1 MNIKK
6 NLVFRPLNK
15 AMTCLSFFIAIG
27 ILCHIAT
34 PLNAKAFVVAKVEIT
49 GNKAGILPPLET
61 KEGHF
66 YQSGDVEK
74 DAKKLY
80 ATGYFSKVSPL
91 ISTLNEQVFITFSV
105 IENPII
111 HAIQVTGSKVITPEK
126 WLKKIQNKEKH
137 ILNLAS
143 IEKDKILIESYY
155 HQQGYD
161 LAKITQIQF
170 NEEEKRLEIEI
181 KEGEIESIVL
191 TGLSSIQPFVVARN
205 MKSKVGDVFNSK
217 TFKQDRERLLK
228 LGYFLDISNP
238 KFAISNDQKVA
249 ITLFIQEKKSNRIE
263 AGIEQEKL
271 EYLGYTQW
279 VINHAFLNSDIISG
293 KVQLGVQEGKWDFRS
308 YSLRYGQPWI
318 LNKIKLSLTED
329 IWTETKEEY
338 PSDILNTAPLV
349 KTKREGGSITLGIPI
364 VLDLLN
370 VSLRYKTEMVK
381 PETLIPPYQLSTLT
395 LGISHYDL
403 DNNTNPHD
411 GRYIDFEVEQGG
423 NLGVLNLKGLN
434 FNKTVLKTAY
444 FIPVTSKSTWAIG
457 IHAGYIALK
466 EDIITF
472 ENENFIIG
480 GANSLRGYQESDYR
494 NLKYP
499 FFGKKKILISNE
511 YRYNW
516 SKEFQSVVFWDVG
529 RTFNENADLNLKTFF
544 SGFGLGIRYST
555 PIGSIR
561 VDGAFGKESYII
573 HIGLGQL
580 F

>member
-1 MNIKK
+1 
-6 NLVFRPLNK
+6 
-15 AMTCLSFFIAIG
+15 MTCLSFFIAIG
-27 ILCHIAT
+27 FLCLTAT
-34 PLNAKAFVVAKVEIT
+34 PLSAKAFVVAKVDIT
-49 GNKAGILPPLET
+49 GHTSDTLPPLET

-105 IENPII
+105 VENPII
-111 HAIQVTGSKVITPEK
+111 NTIDVTGNKVISPEK
-126 WLKKIQNKEKH
+126 WLKKIKNKEQH

-143 IEKDKILIESYY
+143 IEKDKTIIESYY
-155 HQQGYD
+155 QQQGYE
-161 LAKITQIQF
+161 LAKITRIQF
-170 NEEEKRLEIEI
+170 NESKKSLEIEI
-181 KEGEIESIVL
+181 KEGEIDSISF
-191 TGLSSIQPFVVARN
+191 TGLNAIQPFVVARN
-205 MKSKVGDVFNSK
+205 MKSKAGDVFNSK

-228 LGYFLDISNP
+228 LGYFLDIASP
-238 KFAISNDQKVA
+238 KFSISNDQKVA
-249 ITLFIQEKKSNRIE
+249 ITLIIQEKKSNRIE

-279 VINHAFLNSDIISG
+279 IINHAFLNSDIISG
-293 KVQLGVQEGKWDFRS
+293 KVQLGVQNEKWDFRS

-318 LNKIKLSLTED
+318 LNKIKLSFTGD

-338 PSDILNTAPLV
+338 PSNILTTTPLV

-364 VLDLLN
+364 VLDWLTL
-370 VSLRYKTEMVK
+370 SLRYKTEMVK
-381 PETLIPPYQLSTLT
+381 PETLIPPYQLSTVT

-403 DNNTNPHD
+403 DNNTNPHE
-411 GRYIDFEVEQGG
+411 GRYVDFEVEQGG
-423 NLGVLNLKGLN
+423 NLGVINLKGLN

-444 FIPVTSKSTWAIG
+444 FIPITSKSTWALG
-457 IHAGYIALK
+457 IQAGHIALK
-466 EDIITF
+466 EDIVTF
-472 ENENFIIG
+472 ENENFMIG
-480 GANSLRGYQESDYR
+480 GSNSLRGYQESDYR

-516 SKEFQSVVFWDVG
+516 SKEFQSVVFWDTG
-529 RTFNENADLNLKTFF
+529 RTFNDKDEFNLKSFF

-561 VDGAFGKESYII
+561 VDGAFGKEFYII